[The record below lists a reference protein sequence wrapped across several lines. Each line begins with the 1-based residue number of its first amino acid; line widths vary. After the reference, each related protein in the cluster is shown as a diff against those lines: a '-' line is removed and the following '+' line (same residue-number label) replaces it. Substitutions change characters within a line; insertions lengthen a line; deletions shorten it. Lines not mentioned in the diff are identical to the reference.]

1 MTQLG
6 NGLFAVG
13 RHEESLSVKEAELAI
28 KRRLGA
34 SEDDLLISQA
44 NLAVTYHRLGRFEDA
59 IRIEQDVYSVR
70 LKLNGEEH
78 RDTLG
83 AATNYANLLIHLK
96 RFEEA
101 RSLLR
106 KTIPVARRVFGE
118 GYELTLILRWNYAL
132 ALNRDDGATLDDL
145 RESVETLEAV
155 AKSWKRV
162 YGDLHPE
169 TRNVQSA
176 LATARNKLVHA
187 AAGRVQGA
195 AVN

>member
-1 MTQLG
+1 M
-6 NGLFAVG
+6 
-13 RHEESLSVKEAELAI
+13 
-28 KRRLGA
+28 
-34 SEDDLLISQA
+34 
-44 NLAVTYHRLGRFEDA
+44 
-59 IRIEQDVYSVR
+59 
-70 LKLNGEEH
+70 
-78 RDTLG
+78 
-83 AATNYANLLIHLK
+83 
-96 RFEEA
+96 
-101 RSLLR
+101 
-106 KTIPVARRVFGE
+106 PVARRNLGE
-118 GYELTLILRWNYAL
+118 GHRHTLKTRLIYAE
-132 ALNRDDGATLDDL
+132 ALYKDDAATLDDL